1 MLKNDLHAM
10 DWMIVTICLVL
21 SLTGCS
27 SGGGDSAPPT
37 DPNTVFQIFPSGRFT
52 PGNTDTINLT
62 GTDTVG
68 GVYTAIFSMQTQS
81 ESTFLGVPAIP
92 ILVHVQITNTANG
105 AVASNVGNAY
115 YTPLAADRHY
125 LGYSDTIST
134 TVSSVTEAIPETG
147 KIGDFGVTGTYTDN
161 AGDVDV
167 QTWRIDDGGGGNA
180 NIVEL
185 STERDQSGNPT
196 TSSVT
201 TTKIDVN
208 GNMLSMELILFYA
221 DTNITITLSGS

>member
-1 MLKNDLHAM
+1 MNRITKLLL
-10 DWMIVTICLVL
+10 TSLTLLVL
-21 SLTGCS
+21 SACG
-27 SGGGDSAPPT
+27 GGGDSAPPPT
-37 DPNTVFQIFPSGRFT
+37 DPATVFQLFPTGRFT

-92 ILVHVQITNTANG
+92 ILVHVQITNTASG

-115 YTPLAADRHY
+115 YTPLATDRHY
-125 LGYSDTIST
+125 LGFSDSTST
-134 TVSSVTEAIPETG
+134 TVSSITEAIPQTG
-147 KIGDFGVTGTYTDN
+147 KIGDFGVIGTYTDN

-185 STERDQSGNPT
+185 STERDQFGNPT

-208 GNMLSMELILFYA
+208 GNMLSIELILFYA
-221 DTNITITLSGS
+221 DTNITVTLSGS